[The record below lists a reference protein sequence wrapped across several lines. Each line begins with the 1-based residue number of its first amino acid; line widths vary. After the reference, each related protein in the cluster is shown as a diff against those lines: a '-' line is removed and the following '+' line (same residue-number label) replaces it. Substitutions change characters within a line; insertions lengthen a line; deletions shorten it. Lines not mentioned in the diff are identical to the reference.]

1 MDQLLFYLLIAAIL
15 GLVAV
20 VLMLLTAYLK
30 LHSKLTMLSNQN
42 TYLKNQDAAKTE
54 QILSEAHDRAVIIID
69 EANKKANSL
78 LTQSQTLHNTAADTL
93 EKKLDQAADMH
104 AQEMKKASEQL
115 MTVYKDALQ
124 KIQSEDIINATNI
137 TKDIDIITE
146 KQLGQF
152 TDVLAKE
159 TINSEKMVEEKI
171 TKEYREIEAELKAY
185 KERRLKDVDDNIL
198 QIIQSVTEVVLQK
211 QLSIEEQEQLVYDA
225 LTKMRDK
232 QSGIL

>member
-20 VLMLLTAYLK
+20 VVMLLSAYLK
-30 LHSKLTMLSNQN
+30 IHTKLMTLTNQN
-42 TYLKNQDAAKTE
+42 AYLKNQDTAKTE
-54 QILSEAHDRAVIIID
+54 EILSEAHDRAIIIID
-69 EANKKANSL
+69 EANKKAASL
-78 LTQSQTLHNTAADTL
+78 LTESQTLSNTASDTL
-93 EKKLDQAADMH
+93 EKKLDQAADMN

-115 MTVYKDALQ
+115 LNLYKDALQ
-124 KIQSEDIINATNI
+124 KIGSEDIKNATNI
-137 TKDIDIITE
+137 SRDIDSITE

-171 TKEYREIEAELKAY
+171 NKQYQAIETELQAY
-185 KERRLKDVDDNIL
+185 KDRRLKDVDDNIL

-225 LTKMRDK
+225 LTKMK
-232 QSGIL
+232 QRTEMN